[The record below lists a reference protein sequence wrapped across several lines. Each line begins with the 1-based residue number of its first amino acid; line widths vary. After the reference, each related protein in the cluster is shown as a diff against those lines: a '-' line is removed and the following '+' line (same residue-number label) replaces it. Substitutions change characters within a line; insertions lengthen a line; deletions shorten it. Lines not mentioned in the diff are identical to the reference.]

1 MVVARNSSSLNHL
14 SNQFSDRTIN
24 RQYLALV
31 WGDLKNDQGTI
42 VGNIGRN
49 KKNRKLM
56 TVFADSNEGKHAVT
70 HFTVLE
76 RYRYVTLIKCQLE
89 TGRTHQIR
97 VHMKYIG
104 HPLFNDNEYGG
115 DKILRG
121 TTFSKYKQFVNNCF
135 KILPRQA
142 LHAIKLSFIHPKSGK
157 VIKFETDLPSDLQS
171 VINKWRKYSVI

>member
-1 MVVARNSSSLNHL
+1 M
-14 SNQFSDRTIN
+14 
-24 RQYLALV
+24 V
-31 WGDLKNDQGTI
+31 WGDVNDDCGTI

-56 TVFADSNEGKHAVT
+56 DVFQNSEEGKHAVT
-70 HFTVLE
+70 HYKVIE
-76 RYRYVTLIKCQLE
+76 RFRYVTLVECQLE

-97 VHMKYIG
+97 VHMKHIG

-121 TTFSKYKQFVNNCF
+121 TTFSKYKQFVTNCF

-142 LHAIKLSFIHPKSGK
+142 LHATKLSFIHPKTNVQVCLSLICRQIWI
-157 VIKFETDLPSDLQS
+157 VLF
-171 VINKWRKYSVI
+171 